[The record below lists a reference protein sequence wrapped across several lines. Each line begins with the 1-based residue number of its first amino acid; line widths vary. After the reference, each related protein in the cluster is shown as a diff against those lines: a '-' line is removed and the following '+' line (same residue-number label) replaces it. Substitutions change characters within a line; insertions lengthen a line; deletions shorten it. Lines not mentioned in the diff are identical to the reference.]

1 MVKALLQKIL
11 SNDHRTLSQVIT
23 RIENEDPLPDGFFHE
38 LYPHA
43 NQALRLG
50 ITGPP
55 GAGKS
60 TLADQLI
67 QRYLDDG
74 QTVGVVT
81 VDPSSPFTGGALLGD
96 RVRMNQY
103 AWDERVFIRSMGSHG
118 HPGGLARKSQ
128 EVGDVLSASGKDVII
143 FETIGVGQ
151 AELDV
156 AQAVDITMVVLV
168 PESGDEIQMMKAGL
182 IEIADLFVVNKA
194 DREGAGRLSQLLK
207 NLIHTFA
214 QPGQVEPP
222 VFTTVASR
230 GEGVADLFKGIQD
243 YLEKLSQTG
252 ELDQKRLERHR
263 HRILTL
269 IQEQLLDSFWT
280 SDKVKAFEK
289 QTQSIDSIQD
299 SPYKI
304 SATLLNSCEHV

>member
-1 MVKALLQKIL
+1 MVKAYLQKIL
-11 SNDHRTLSQVIT
+11 SNDHRTLSQIIT
-23 RIENEDPLPDGFFHE
+23 QIENEEQLPNGFFNA

-43 NQALRLG
+43 YHALRLG

-60 TLADQLI
+60 TLTDQLI
-67 QRYLDDG
+67 QRYLDRG
-74 QTVGVVT
+74 QSVGVVT

-128 EVGDVLSASGKDVII
+128 EVGDVLSASGKEVII

-182 IEIADLFVVNKA
+182 VEIADLFVVNKA
-194 DREGAGRLSQLLK
+194 DREGAGHLSQTLK
-207 NLIHTFA
+207 SLIHSFA
-214 QPGQVEPP
+214 QPGEVEPP
-222 VFTTVASR
+222 VFTTIANQ
-230 GEGVADLFKGIQD
+230 GEGVDDLFRGIQD
-243 YLEKLSQTG
+243 YLAKLSQSG
-252 ELDQKRLERHR
+252 RLNEKRLKRHR
-263 HRILTL
+263 HRILLL

-280 SDKVKAFEK
+280 SEKIKAFEK

-304 SATLLNSCEHV
+304 SAALLNSYEHG

>member
-1 MVKALLQKIL
+1 MVAAFLQKIL

-23 RIENEDPLPDGFFHE
+23 QIENEEPLPDGFFDK

-60 TLADQLI
+60 TLTDQLI
-67 QRYLDDG
+67 RRYLERG
-74 QTVGVVT
+74 RSIGVVT

-168 PESGDEIQMMKAGL
+168 PESGDEIQIMKAGL

-207 NLIHTFA
+207 SLIHSFA
-214 QPGQVEPP
+214 QPEQVEPP
-222 VFTTVASR
+222 VFTTIANQ
-230 GEGVADLFKGIQD
+230 GEGVDDLFRGIQD
-243 YLEKLSQTG
+243 YLDKLSQSG
-252 ELDQKRLERHR
+252 KLDQKRLERHR
-263 HRILTL
+263 HRILSL
-269 IQEQLLDSFWT
+269 VQERLLDSFWT
-280 SDKVKAFEK
+280 SEKITAFEK

-304 SATLLNSCEHV
+304 SAALLNSFDHV